1 MNYGNPVMKKIR
13 LIVLLLLTA
22 LLFPFGKNKVQHHD
36 FDWKYIET
44 EHFRIYYYQGGENL
58 ADFTADVAEKSLKRL
73 KNDMMFV
80 PRSKIHVLVYN
91 SHNHFEETNVM
102 GGIPEESVGG
112 FTEFFKNR
120 VVVPY
125 EGNWEGFRHVIHHEL
140 THAIMNQ
147 MLFQGNYQSI
157 VSGISKMNMPLWFI
171 EGIAEYES
179 RGGWDS
185 ESDQTVRDAV
195 YHNYIGN
202 VYYLNN
208 YMAYKG
214 GQSLFKYIADTY
226 GSKKIGEILRAIN
239 IIRSAEDAFLD
250 AIGTNFTE
258 LSQNWDRWLKTK
270 YWDTLIIT
278 EEPKAAATMLS
289 DHEKYGNSIN
299 NSPVIS
305 PDGKKIVFLSNK
317 SDYFDIY
324 LMRTFDGE
332 IIRKIVSGQSTG
344 DFEEFHWL
352 RPGFAWSPDSRNIA
366 FFTKSGDQDALF
378 IYEAETGKRI
388 KRQKFGLDGLYY
400 PDWSKDGEHLC
411 FTGIKNGYSDIY
423 IYNIKTGE
431 LKKLTDDIYSD
442 NEPRFSPDG
451 KKIVFSSDR
460 LNDLTLNK
468 KELSNV
474 MGRNLNVKDIFIL
487 DIGSDNITRVTKN
500 NEYREFSPFW
510 LGDGRIGYISDA
522 TGISN
527 IYYTEL
533 GSGESSGLTNF
544 MTGCSQASYNDNK
557 IAFTA
562 VFKAGYDIFMIDD
575 AEKLIEEK
583 KQPLSVRWY
592 EETDFSA
599 EPAEKDTTFDYSK
612 TDLRKFRFSKNML
625 EKKAEEV
632 LTEDQKSQLR
642 KPKPYEIHFTPDI
655 ITVNAGYATGYGV
668 VGSAYLQ
675 FSDYLSDHSFAIVTD
690 LNQDLLN
697 SNLGLYYYYLRNR
710 INLGI
715 GLSHDVVYY
724 YIWDEED
731 DYEPDEWYRD
741 RLLGVH
747 FMAQYPFSRFTRVDS
762 YLNLK
767 SIVNE
772 KYDTSAEDYQHDHTN
787 TVFTAGSGFSYD
799 NVIWGYYG
807 PENGTRVRL
816 DALYGSETED
826 IMLKKENTGYFS
838 TFSLDYRKY
847 FRIKGDYLFALRLS
861 GAASEGSTPQK
872 FYLGGLSNWFNYR
885 YNDDYDFKNFM
896 DKYYSER
903 EYPLRGYRILE
914 QSGNRYALVN
924 AEFRYPFIK
933 YLALGFPFPMV
944 LGNIN
949 GVLFTDMGSAWNN
962 EDFRGTYKDEDD
974 NRRLKDILF
983 SSGIGSRM
991 NVGYFILRYD
1001 VSWSWDFGSTCSPP
1015 MHIFSLGTNF

>member
-1 MNYGNPVMKKIR
+1 MSRSLSIFI
-13 LIVLLLLTA
+13 LFTLTF
-22 LLFPFGKNKVQHHD
+22 LFPFGKNKVQYHD
-36 FDWKYIET
+36 FDWNFIET
-44 EHFRIYYYQGGENL
+44 DHFRIYFYRGGEHL
-58 ADFTADVAEKSLKRL
+58 AEFTAEAAEMSLEFLRR
-73 KNDMMFV
+73 DMMFV
-80 PRSKIHVLVYN
+80 PRSKVHVIVYN

-157 VSGISKMNMPLWFI
+157 VAGLSKMNMPLWFI

-226 GSKKIGEILRAIN
+226 GSKKIGEVLRSIN
-239 IIRSAEDAFLD
+239 MIRSVEDAFLD
-250 AIGTNFTE
+250 AIGTNFTD
-258 LSQNWDRWLKTK
+258 LSQNWDKWLKTK
-270 YWDTLIIT
+270 YWDSLIKT
-278 EEPKAAATMLS
+278 DEPKAVATMLS

-332 IIRKIVSGQSTG
+332 IIRKIVSGQSSG

-352 RPGFAWSPDSRNIA
+352 RPGFAWSPDSRYIA
-366 FFTKSGDQDALF
+366 FFTKSSEQDALF
-378 IYEAETGKRI
+378 IYEAETGKRV
-388 KRQKFGLDGLYY
+388 KRLKFGLDGLYY
-400 PDWSKDGEHLC
+400 PEWSRDGKHLC
-411 FTGIKNGYSDIY
+411 FTGIKDGFSDIY
-423 IYNIKTGE
+423 LYTLDSGE

-442 NEPRFSPDG
+442 NEPKFSPDG
-451 KKIVFSSDR
+451 KKIAFSSDR
-460 LNDLTLNK
+460 KRDLTIDK
-468 KELSNV
+468 KELSNILN
-474 MGRNLNVKDIFIL
+474 RNLNVKDIFIL
-487 DIGSDNITRVTKN
+487 DIESDTIHPVTEPDGFRK
-500 NEYREFSPFW
+500 FSPFW
-510 LGDGRIGYISDA
+510 IDDNRLGFISDGS
-522 TGISN
+522 GISN
-527 IYYTEL
+527 LYYKDIEADETT
-533 GSGESSGLTNF
+533 GLTNF

-562 VFKAGYDIFMIDD
+562 VFKAGYDIFMIED
-575 AEKLIEEK
+575 AEKLIKEK
-583 KQPLSVRWY
+583 KEPLYVRWY
-592 EETDFSA
+592 EETDFSKK
-599 EPAEKDTTFDYSK
+599 PAEKDSTFDYTK

-625 EKKAEEV
+625 GKVSEEI
-632 LTEDQKSQLR
+632 LSDDQRSRLR
-642 KPKPYEIHFTPDI
+642 TPKPYEIKFTPDI

-675 FSDYLSDHSFAIVTD
+675 FSDYLSDHSFIIMTD

-697 SNLGLYYYYLRNR
+697 SNLGFYYYYLKKR
-710 INLGI
+710 INLGM

-724 YIWDEED
+724 YIWNED
-731 DYEPDEWYRD
+731 DLTANDWYRD
-741 RLLGVH
+741 RLLGFH
-747 FMAQYPFSRFTRVDS
+747 LMAQYPFSRYSRIDS
-762 YLNLK
+762 YLNVK
-767 SIVNE
+767 SVVNE
-772 KYDTSAEDYQHDHTN
+772 VYSIPAEDYIHGSTN
-787 TVFTAGSGFSYD
+787 TIFTFGGGYSYD

-816 DALYGSETED
+816 EALYGSETDD
-826 IMLKKENTGYFS
+826 ISLKDPSTAYFS
-838 TFSLDYRKY
+838 TFGLDYRKY
-847 FRIKGDYLFALRLS
+847 FRIKGDYQLAFRLS
-861 GAASEGSTPQK
+861 GALSEGSTPQK
-872 FYLGGLSNWFNYR
+872 FYLGGLSNWLNYR
-885 YNDDYDFKNFM
+885 FNTDHDFETVI
-896 DKYYSER
+896 DKYYSSY
-903 EYPLRGYRILE
+903 EYPLRGFRLLE
-914 QSGNRYALVN
+914 KSGNRYALFN
-924 AEFRYPFIK
+924 TEFRYPFIK
-933 YLALGFPFPMV
+933 YLALGFPLPVV
-944 LGNIN
+944 LGNIS
-949 GVLFTDMGSAWNN
+949 GVLFSDVGSAWNN
-962 EDFRGTYKDEDD
+962 SDFRGTVKYDGE
-974 NRRLKDILF
+974 NRRLNDILF

-1001 VSWSWDFGSTCSPP
+1001 VSWTWDFGSSSSKP
-1015 MHIFSLGTNF
+1015 MHIFSLGANY